1 MSGKISHNLK
11 RKREAVLPPLSG
23 NVHTISVASGSASCA
38 VEVVTAAESSV
49 TRQNV
54 PSYNRADCTTTPPS
68 RNVCKKVKIESA
80 EENANNQQ
88 DFVREALKRV
98 LELER
103 ELSTLSESSEDD
115 TYADGPSEF
124 ERNASEFEAE
134 ALGFAVCA
142 RETLHFLAG
151 EGLQVDDPLV
161 QSLRQRLVGKCNET
175 PFLL

>member
-11 RKREAVLPPLSG
+11 RKREVVHSASSR
-23 NVHTISVASGSASCA
+23 NVHHFSVASGSAPCVSTA
-38 VEVVTAAESSV
+38 TESPVTTHNTPA
-49 TRQNV
+49 
-54 PSYNRADCTTTPPS
+54 YNRAEHSTSPAS
-68 RNVCKKVKIESA
+68 HNVCKKVKLESA
-80 EENANNQQ
+80 AENTNDQQ
-88 DFVREALKRV
+88 DFLHEALKRV

-115 TYADGPSEF
+115 TSEDESSEF

-142 RETLHFLAG
+142 RETLNFLAG
-151 EGLQVDDPLV
+151 EGVHVDDPLV
-161 QSLRQRLVGKCNET
+161 QSLRQRLLGKCNET

>member
-1 MSGKISHNLK
+1 MSGKIGHSLK
-11 RKREAVLPPLSG
+11 RKREAAPSSSG
-23 NVHTISVASGSASCA
+23 NVHKFPIASGSGSC
-38 VEVVTAAESSV
+38 VLEVSTAAESSV
-49 TRQNV
+49 ITHNV
-54 PSYNRADCTTTPPS
+54 TSYNRADCTTPPS
-68 RNVCKKVKIESA
+68 SHNVCKKVKTESV
-80 EENANNQQ
+80 EEDINNQQ
-88 DFVREALKRV
+88 DFLREALKRV

-103 ELSTLSESSEDD
+103 ELSALSESSDDD
-115 TYADGPSEF
+115 THEGGSTEF

-142 RETLHFLAG
+142 RETLNFLAS